1 MARAQMTDI
10 TSSIETTGIKLTWR
24 IVFHGADVPRPDS
37 DLGTVTL
44 AFDAT
49 KVQARSAIRNET
61 LARAT
66 ALGYSVPSNGLYTLE
81 ELFAGV

>member
-10 TSSIETTGIKLTWR
+10 QSSIESNGIKLTWR
-24 IVFHGADVPRPDS
+24 IVFHGNDVARPDS
-37 DLGTVTL
+37 DLGEVTL
-44 AFDAT
+44 AFNAS
-49 KVQARSAIRNET
+49 KAEARQAIRATT

-66 ALGYSVPSNGLYTLE
+66 ALGYNVSANGLYTLE